1 MAEGSILVKYSIYIW
16 LREWIF
22 RDLSQKHVWCI
33 SLAVLEMY
41 AKLKDQMK
49 NRRLA
54 TSLRVYVLNLLICIF
69 CGQWIVL
76 IKIDFCEYMYF
87 LLFAGTI
94 QHWKLWSNLNTHI
107 FHGSKGAP
115 SLILILM
122 LIVSQGNKNLQLFC
136 GTVL

>member
-1 MAEGSILVKYSIYIW
+1 MTEESILVKSSIYMW

-22 RDLSQKHVWCI
+22 GDLSQKHVWYI

-54 TSLRVYVLNLLICIF
+54 TSLHVYVLNSIF

-76 IKIDFCEYMYF
+76 SKVDFCENMYF

-107 FHGSKGAP
+107 FHGSKGV
-115 SLILILM
+115 LLLILM
-122 LIVSQGNKNLQLFC
+122 LILIVSQGNKNL
-136 GTVL
+136 